1 MKIGEKR
8 LHKIEATMGPG
19 TYEIEKADK
28 VVRQSP
34 SRGVSFD
41 KKIGREVLEEDPM
54 LGPGT
59 YKTYIEFGKDSKP
72 ISIGRRPEPK
82 SPE

>member
-1 MKIGEKR
+1 
-8 LHKIEATMGPG
+8 
-19 TYEIEKADK
+19 
-28 VVRQSP
+28 VRHSP

-41 KKIGREVLEEDPM
+41 KKLGREVREEDSM

-59 YKTYIEFGKDSKP
+59 YKTSIEFGKDLKP

-82 SPE
+82 SPD

>member
-8 LHKIEATMGPG
+8 VQKMEATIGPG
-19 TYEIEKADK
+19 TYDIDQADK
-28 VVRQSP
+28 VVRISP
-34 SRGVSFD
+34 NRGVSFE
-41 KKIGREVLEEDPM
+41 KKIGREIREEDPM

-59 YKTYIEFGKDSKP
+59 YKTSIEFGKNIKP

-82 SPE
+82 TPE